1 MLKTGGS
8 PRLVINSLILLGFAL
23 VSHTFAGG
31 SFTNIARLFAMLV
44 LIVCALFILG
54 RSVLSGPRLAL
65 LVLIVQSSTHL
76 VLGGINSGGIVMS
89 ASHIIGGFASF
100 VLLTKSDEFWFALRN
115 FVFVIFLPFKS
126 FLPDTK
132 KLAISAICH
141 EAKCWSSALVT
152 SSHGLR
158 APPSIFKTGIFA

>member
-100 VLLTKSDEFWFALRN
+100 VLLTKSDEFWFTLRN

-158 APPSIFKTGIFA
+158 APPLILRTGIFA